1 MPEYD
6 FPTGDD
12 VVYDTLRDLVDEYGY
27 EAVRA
32 ALDGL
37 EDEEKYERKFDNRE
51 VPTRVTRRKK

>member
-32 ALDGL
+32 ALDAL